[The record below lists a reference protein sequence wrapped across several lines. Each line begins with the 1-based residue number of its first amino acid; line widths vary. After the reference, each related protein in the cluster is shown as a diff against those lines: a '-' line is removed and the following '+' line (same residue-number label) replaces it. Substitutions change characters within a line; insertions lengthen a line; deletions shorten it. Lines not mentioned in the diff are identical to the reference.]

1 MGNPLQTALT
11 KANKTVSIIDYSNVI
26 YKKIKDRCLYI
37 KESSEIL
44 KKDILNFPS
53 DSDDV
58 VMSIK
63 RKLMDTDDNEYKRRI
78 IQEKDNEI
86 YNDVIEDK
94 DKGNKKYN
102 EQQFESMRTSTKR
115 ILKELNCIQKINPYI
130 AYVGGDTVK
139 RIFSIKIDSTFDDDS
154 GKDHNYFLPLKNK
167 KKENKSNAQVL
178 LSSTNKM
185 ERLVQMNIKLRNKVS
200 DKLEKCNS
208 SLKCIQ
214 RKYII

>member
-1 MGNPLQTALT
+1 
-11 KANKTVSIIDYSNVI
+11 
-26 YKKIKDRCLYI
+26 
-37 KESSEIL
+37 
-44 KKDILNFPS
+44 
-53 DSDDV
+53 
-58 VMSIK
+58 
-63 RKLMDTDDNEYKRRI
+63 MDTDDNEYKRRVM
-78 IQEKDNEI
+78 QEKDNEI
-86 YNDVIEDK
+86 YNDVIQDK
-94 DKGNKKYN
+94 DKGNKQYN
-102 EQQFESMRTSTKR
+102 EQQLESMRTSTKR

-154 GKDHNYFLPLKNK
+154 GKDHNYFLPSTNRKREK
-167 KKENKSNAQVL
+167 KSKAQVL

-185 ERLVQMNIKLRNKVS
+185 ERLVQKNIKLRNKVS

>member
-1 MGNPLQTALT
+1 M
-11 KANKTVSIIDYSNVI
+11 I
-26 YKKIKDRCLYI
+26 
-37 KESSEIL
+37 
-44 KKDILNFPS
+44 
-53 DSDDV
+53 

-115 ILKELNCIQKINPYI
+115 ILKELNFIQKINPYI

-167 KKENKSNAQVL
+167 K
-178 LSSTNKM
+178 
-185 ERLVQMNIKLRNKVS
+185 RKLRAM
-200 DKLEKCNS
+200 
-208 SLKCIQ
+208 
-214 RKYII
+214 RKFYYQVRIKWKDWFK